1 MNEAMTV
8 TVLTKPKRDLKLFS
22 DFNNLQ
28 FASVMGLVVFV
39 LLLIFMTIPVYDAY
53 DHGTSVDLPKV
64 SHPIS
69 MRGADREDAM
79 KVSITRDGKIYFQT
93 EQVVGTTDLERRIK
107 EFLKDPEVER
117 KVYIVADSGARWGR
131 VKIALQA
138 VHDAGI
144 VRVAFLA
151 DQRRLH

>member
-1 MNEAMTV
+1 MNATMNV
-8 TVLTKPKRDLKLFS
+8 TVLTKPKRNLKLFS

-28 FASVMGLVVFV
+28 FASVMGMVVFV
-39 LLLIFMTIPVYDAY
+39 LLLIFMTIPVYDVF
-53 DHGTSVDLPKV
+53 DRGTSVDLPKV

-93 EQVVGTTDLERRIK
+93 EHVIGTADLERRIR
-107 EFLKDPEVER
+107 EYLKDPEVER
-117 KVYIVADSGARWGR
+117 KVYLSVDLRARWGG
-131 VKIALQA
+131 VKMALQA

-144 VRVAFLA
+144 LRVAFLA